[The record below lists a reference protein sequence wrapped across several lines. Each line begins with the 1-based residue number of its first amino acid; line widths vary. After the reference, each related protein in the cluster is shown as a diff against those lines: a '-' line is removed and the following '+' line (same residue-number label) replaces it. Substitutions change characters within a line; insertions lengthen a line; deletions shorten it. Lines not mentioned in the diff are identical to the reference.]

1 MLNHANTKFLK
12 LAVYPLLK
20 KDMFIL
26 FRLFFRG
33 VIDNTKLGTAESDDS
48 ALTKTGVKTL
58 VTLSL

>member
-33 VIDNTKLGTAESDDS
+33 VIDNTKLGTA
-48 ALTKTGVKTL
+48 
-58 VTLSL
+58 